1 MQEIN
6 SSSALC
12 TPVSNEH
19 EKNNVTLLGMENLAE
34 VQIHDLFECH
44 KCSMTFDEKDSY
56 LQHLL
61 SFHQRT
67 TRRYRLG
74 SSVGDGVIIKD
85 GKYECQFC
93 HKIFL
98 ERRRYNGHVGIHV
111 RNYVR
116 RVEELPVPT
125 PRKRIESPLRDDMPL
140 RISKMDALI
149 EIAQSSIL
157 ETSAPGP
164 NDTSKGGSAPYKSRS
179 DSSPEIP
186 ALNSDQELDYD
197 SPLSEQELED
207 SINGR
212 YHNPEDSGNLKA
224 DGSIEKPNDASEILD
239 EKMDSS
245 LDGKTPFCTKKQDGD
260 ASNPFSEKDGLT
272 LIANELDKPSTENDR
287 TPESYGV
294 TPTCH
299 QTICDVECKTNIDLT
314 DHLELFKPVELKN
327 KNNELKVDIDSGNDR
342 HRNDIT
348 MESTEKNSEG
358 KKLRCVV
365 SESSTFPSL
374 DALSDKVLREAICFD
389 ILG

>member
-1 MQEIN
+1 
-6 SSSALC
+6 
-12 TPVSNEH
+12 
-19 EKNNVTLLGMENLAE
+19 MENLAE

-93 HKIFL
+93 HKVFL

-125 PRKRIESPLRDDMPL
+125 PQKRIESPLRDDMPS

-164 NDTSKGGSAPYKSRS
+164 NDISKGGSASYKSRS

-207 SINGR
+207 SINER

-224 DGSIEKPNDASEILD
+224 DGSIEKPNNASEILD

-245 LDGKTPFCTKKQDGD
+245 LDSKTPFCTKKQDGD

-294 TPTCH
+294 APTCH
-299 QTICDVECKTNIDLT
+299 QTICDVECKTNMDQT

-342 HRNDIT
+342 HTNDIV
-348 MESTEKNSEG
+348 MESTQQNSEG
-358 KKLRCVV
+358 KELRCVV

-374 DALSDKVLREAICFD
+374 DAVSDKVLREAICFD